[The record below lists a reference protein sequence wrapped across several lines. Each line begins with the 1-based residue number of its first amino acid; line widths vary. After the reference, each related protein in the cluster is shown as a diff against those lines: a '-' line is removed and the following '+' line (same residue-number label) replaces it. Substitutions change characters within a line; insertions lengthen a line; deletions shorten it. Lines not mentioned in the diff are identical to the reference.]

1 MWRCLPWPL
10 LLLRLCVDC
19 VWLNLGTCRAQAC
32 AAGGCAAGAAAVQAT
47 GAGLSAA
54 AWAALRQ
61 QVAGIVASDRAWC
74 RPAECSGEAAAST
87 SWSRR
92 LLAWGL
98 RKHDRGARHLVST
111 MLGVQR

>member
-1 MWRCLPWPL
+1 VDSV
-10 LLLRLCVDC
+10 RLK
-19 VWLNLGTCRAQAC
+19 LGVGRAQAC
-32 AAGGCAAGAAAVQAT
+32 AACGCAAGAAAVQAT

-61 QVAGIVASDRAWC
+61 QVAGIVAADCARC
-74 RPAECSGEAAAST
+74 CPPGRGGEAAAST

-92 LLAWGL
+92 LLAWAL

-111 MLGVQR
+111 MLGMQR